1 MKNSRPEVLAP
12 VGNKEMLLAA
22 VRSGADAVYLGAEH
36 FNARRNAE
44 NFTEQDLADAIKYCH
59 IRGVKVYLTLN
70 ILLGDNELCDALKL
84 AEFAHVNGIDGIIA
98 ADLGLIDLLHRR
110 MPSLPLHASTQMT
123 VHSIS
128 ALPTLKNLGVKRVVV
143 SREMTAKNLQSFCGA
158 AKKEN
163 IEVEVFVQGALCMCV
178 SGQCLL
184 SSVLGERSGN
194 RGLCAGPCRLPFSVK
209 NGTGYD
215 LSLKDLSLLPYIS
228 ELSEMGFASLKIE
241 GRMKRPEY
249 VAAAVVAVKRAVET
263 GKYDSNDQELLKNVF
278 SRNGFTDG
286 YYKNVKGVEMFGT
299 RTKENVVSAESA
311 YPAIHA
317 VYRKERQAV
326 PLDVKISIK
335 QSEPIVLTLFDG
347 INSVTIKG
355 EAPQKALKNSTTK
368 EAVIASVTKLGGT
381 PYFVQNIEALVED
394 GLFVPSSALNA
405 LRRAAAEQLDL
416 KRGSAREITINNK
429 VSPVSPTMPTK
440 KSPKTFCRFDNTAQ
454 IPQNINC
461 DMLIIPLESEPNNI
475 KTNLPLAVDIPRWI
489 ENEEA
494 IKNRLA
500 LFFEKGITNAFCGN
514 LAAVN
519 IAKELGFTV
528 YGDFGLNVF
537 NSSSADFWVQNGVK
551 HLTLSPE
558 LTIDTASKI
567 AGDTEKGII
576 AYGRLPLML
585 TVNCPMKNGNTCK
598 DCDRNGKITD
608 RLGINF
614 PIKCRNSVAEIL
626 NSKPIVLSD
635 KQNDLSNFDFI
646 TLYFTT
652 ETKEEVEN
660 IISDYKKGAKP
671 KTDFTRGL
679 YFRGTL

>member
-12 VGNKEMLLAA
+12 VGNKEMLFAA

-70 ILLGDNELCDALKL
+70 ILLGDNELGDALSL
-84 AEFAHVNGIDGIIA
+84 AEFAHLNGIDGIT
-98 ADLGLIDLLHRR
+98 ADLGLISLLHRR
-110 MPSLPLHASTQMT
+110 MPSLALHASTQMT
-123 VHSIS
+123 VHSVS
-128 ALPTLKNLGVKRVVV
+128 ALPTLKKLGIKRVVV
-143 SREMTAKNLQSFCGA
+143 SREMTAKNLQCFCSA
-158 AKKEN
+158 AKQEN

-228 ELSEMGFASLKIE
+228 ELSEMGVASLKIE

-249 VAAAVVAVKRAVET
+249 VAAAVVTVKRAVET
-263 GKYDSNDQELLKNVF
+263 GKYSSDDQELLKNVF

-317 VYRKERQAV
+317 IYRNERQYV
-326 PLDVKISIK
+326 PLHVKISIK
-335 QSEPIVLTLFDG
+335 QSEPIVLTLSDG
-347 INSVTIKG
+347 INSVTAQG
-355 EAPQKALKNSTTK
+355 EAPQKAIKNSTTK
-368 EAVIASVTKLGGT
+368 EAVITSVTKLGGT
-381 PYFVQNIEALVED
+381 PYFAQNTEAQVED
-394 GLFVPSSALNA
+394 GLFVPVSALNT
-405 LRRAAAEQLDL
+405 LRRTAAEQLDL
-416 KRGSAREITINNK
+416 KRSRVGTITVNREVLPVLSAA
-429 VSPVSPTMPTK
+429 PTK
-440 KSPKTFCRFDNTAQ
+440 KSPKIFCRFDNTAQ

-461 DMLIIPLESEPNNI
+461 DMLIISLESEPNNI

-500 LFFEKGITNAFCGN
+500 LFFENGITNAFCSN
-514 LAAVN
+514 IAAVN
-519 IAKELGFTV
+519 MAKELGFRV

-537 NSSSADFWVQNGVK
+537 NSSSANFLAQNGVN

-558 LTIDTASKI
+558 LTLVSAAQIG
-567 AGDTEKGII
+567 GDTEKGII

-585 TVNCPMKNGNTCK
+585 TVNCPIKNGRNCNE
-598 DCDRNGKITD
+598 CGRNGKITD
-608 RLGINF
+608 RLGISF

-635 KQNDLSNFDFI
+635 KLNDLSRFDFI

-671 KTDFTRGL
+671 KNDFTRGL
-679 YFRGTL
+679 YFRGTI

>member
-44 NFTEQDLADAIKYCH
+44 NFTEQDLAEAIKYCH

-84 AEFAHVNGIDGIIA
+84 AEFAHLNGIDGIIA
-98 ADLGLIDLLHRR
+98 ADLGLISLLHLR
-110 MPSLPLHASTQMT
+110 MPSLALHTSTQMT
-123 VHSIS
+123 VHSVS
-128 ALPTLKNLGVKRVVV
+128 ALPILKKLGVKRVVV
-143 SREMTAKNLQSFCGA
+143 SREMTAKNLQCFCSA

-228 ELSEMGFASLKIE
+228 ELSEMGVASLKIE

-263 GKYDSNDQELLKNVF
+263 GKYSSDDQELLKNVF

-286 YYKNVKGVEMFGT
+286 YYKNIKGVEMFGT

-317 VYRKERQAV
+317 VYRNERQNI
-326 PLDVKISIK
+326 PLHVKISIK
-335 QSEPIVLTLFDG
+335 QSGPIVLTLSDG
-347 INSVTIKG
+347 INTVTAQG
-355 EAPQKALKNSTTK
+355 EAPQKAIKNSTTK
-368 EAVIASVTKLGGT
+368 EAVITSVTKLGGT
-381 PYFVQNIEALVED
+381 PYFAQNTEAQVED
-394 GLFVPSSALNA
+394 GLFVPVSALNT
-405 LRRAAAEQLDL
+405 LRRTAAEQLDL
-416 KRGSAREITINNK
+416 KRSRARAITLNSK
-429 VSPVSPTMPTK
+429 ALPVSPIIPTK
-440 KSPKTFCRFDNTAQ
+440 KSPKIFCRFDNTAQ
-454 IPQNINC
+454 IPKNIDC
-461 DMLIIPLESEPNNI
+461 DMIIIPLESEPLNVN
-475 KTNLPLAVDIPRWI
+475 TNLPLAVDIPRWI
-489 ENEEA
+489 DNEDA
-494 IKNRLA
+494 IRNRLT
-500 LFFEKGITNAFCGN
+500 LFFENGITNAFCGN
-514 LAAVN
+514 IAAVN
-519 IAKELGFTV
+519 MAKELGFTV

-537 NSSSADFWVQNGVK
+537 NSSSADFWAQSGVN

-558 LTIDTASKI
+558 LTLVSAAQIG
-567 AGDTEKGII
+567 GDTEKGII

-585 TVNCPMKNGNTCK
+585 TVNCPIRNGKTCK
-598 DCDRNGKITD
+598 ECGRNGKITD
-608 RLGINF
+608 RLGISF

-652 ETKEEVEN
+652 ETKGEVEA
-660 IISDYKKGAKP
+660 IISEYKKGVKP
-671 KTDFTRGL
+671 KNDFTRGL
-679 YFRGTL
+679 YFRGTI